1 MPRTLKRRADAISRD
16 DASSS
21 EPEAEAEPPSPPRST
36 QQQSTATQ
44 RRPRRPSTP
53 RSPTSSPNPSL
64 SDPDHDTTD
73 PASHSR
79 TLIKKLVRLALS
91 TEYARQPLR
100 RTDITAKILK
110 SDTGSTSSRVNFR
123 TVFVG
128 AQKVLREVFG
138 MELVDLP
145 VRERVGL
152 SDRRKAVSQKAT
164 QALTQRTR
172 DGEMGGNVDGETQTQ
187 GQGRRKDPVL
197 SAQNWILYRA
207 RPELMVPSRAP
218 DQVVESAYVALYTVI
233 VGLMYLHTPS
243 GRAEDQKQK
252 EGQGQEQ
259 SQVKESAED
268 STESISDA
276 KLHRYLSRLNLSE
289 WAPLGIE
296 GANVEKLLARM
307 MREGYIEK
315 RRDTSGGEEVVEWVA
330 GPRGK
335 KEVGRRGVAGL
346 VRGVYGFGVDGS
358 GKGLEMPRADGE
370 EEEADGQQQT
380 RRRPVKME
388 KDELESRLK
397 RTLGDVVALKVQDQ
411 NGVVEPEAELDG
423 EQDERPE
430 GTRRGNRDAE
440 GRSAPRRSGRRR
452 HNEDDDDE

>member
-1 MPRTLKRRADAISRD
+1 
-16 DASSS
+16 
-21 EPEAEAEPPSPPRST
+21 
-36 QQQSTATQ
+36 
-44 RRPRRPSTP
+44 
-53 RSPTSSPNPSL
+53 
-64 SDPDHDTTD
+64 
-73 PASHSR
+73 
-79 TLIKKLVRLALS
+79 
-91 TEYARQPLR
+91 
-100 RTDITAKILK
+100 
-110 SDTGSTSSRVNFR
+110 
-123 TVFVG
+123 VFVG
-128 AQKVLREVFG
+128 AQKVLGEVFG

-164 QALTQRTR
+164 QRETQALTQRTR
-172 DGEMGGNVDGETQTQ
+172 DGDVDGETQTQ

-197 SAQNWILYRA
+197 SAQNWILVSCLPAQYRA

-218 DQVVESAYVALYTVI
+218 DQAVESAYVALYTVI

-243 GRAEDQKQK
+243 GRAEDQKQT

-259 SQVKESAED
+259 SQVKESADD
-268 STESISDA
+268 STEPISDA

-289 WAPLGIE
+289 WAPMGVE

-330 GPRGK
+330 GSRGK

-358 GKGLEMPRADGE
+358 GKGLDMPRADGE

-397 RTLGDVVALKVQDQ
+397 RTLGDVVGLKVQDQ

-423 EQDERPE
+423 EQGERPE